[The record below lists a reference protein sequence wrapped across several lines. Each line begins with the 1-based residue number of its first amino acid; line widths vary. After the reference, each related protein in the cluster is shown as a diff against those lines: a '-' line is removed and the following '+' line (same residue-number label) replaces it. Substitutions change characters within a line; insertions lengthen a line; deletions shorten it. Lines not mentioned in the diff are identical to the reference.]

1 MNKAT
6 ELIRKQQSG
15 KDNTPA
21 FVIGLHLIDMMK
33 QDGRIASILEE
44 DLQNQDM
51 SLEKCAQK
59 LKEAA
64 DAKHRETK
72 SSTICIT
79 PPEAEKIIRKF
90 YGLPDPEEEPK
101 ERKPEE
107 PATLPDIIELEDL
120 I

>member
-6 ELIRKQQSG
+6 ELIQKQQSG
-15 KDNTPA
+15 KVNTPA

-44 DLQNQDM
+44 DLQNPEM

-59 LKEAA
+59 LKDAA
-64 DAKHRETK
+64 DEKHRVTK

-90 YGLPDPEEEPK
+90 YGLPDPEEK
-101 ERKPEE
+101 QEE
-107 PATLPDIIELEDL
+107 KTQETPAAVPDIIELEDL

>member
-6 ELIRKQQSG
+6 ELIQKQQSG
-15 KDNTPA
+15 KVNTPA

-44 DLQNQDM
+44 DLQSPEM
-51 SLEKCAQK
+51 SLERCAQK
-59 LKEAA
+59 LKDAA

-72 SSTICIT
+72 SNTICIT
-79 PPEAEKIIRKF
+79 PLEAEKIIRKF
-90 YGLPDPEEEPK
+90 YGLPDPEEMQ
-101 ERKPEE
+101 EE
-107 PATLPDIIELEDL
+107 KKQEDPAELPDIIELEDL

>member
-6 ELIRKQQSG
+6 ELIQKQQSG
-15 KDNTPA
+15 KVNTPA

-44 DLQNQDM
+44 DLQNPEM

-59 LKEAA
+59 LKDAA

-72 SSTICIT
+72 SNTICIT

-90 YGLPDPEEEPK
+90 YGLPDPEE
-101 ERKPEE
+101 RQEE
-107 PATLPDIIELEDL
+107 TEMAPATIPDIIELEDL

>member
-6 ELIRKQQSG
+6 ELIQKQQSG
-15 KDNTPA
+15 KVNTPA

-44 DLQNQDM
+44 DLQNPEM
-51 SLEKCAQK
+51 SLERCAQK
-59 LKEAA
+59 LKDAA
-64 DAKHRETK
+64 DARHRETK

-79 PPEAEKIIRKF
+79 PTEAEKIIRKF
-90 YGLPDPEEEPK
+90 YGLPDPEKEQEGEKKEEPT
-101 ERKPEE
+101 
-107 PATLPDIIELEDL
+107 ALPDIIELEDL